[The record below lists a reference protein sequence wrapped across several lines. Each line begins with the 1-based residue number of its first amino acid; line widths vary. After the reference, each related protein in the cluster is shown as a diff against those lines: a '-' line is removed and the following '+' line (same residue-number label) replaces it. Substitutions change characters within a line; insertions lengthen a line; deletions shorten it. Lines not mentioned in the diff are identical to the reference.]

1 MRQKTT
7 KAGRNRRNKKRKKG
21 QLLTQRKLRT
31 SNRNRGKIR
40 RRKILK
46 KAKSKRTK
54 KRRKTNHFS
63 IVLLHSFVAVS
74 VLMTKNPSWKTT
86 FFLSTIVKKNQQRK
100 SEGEISVIKS
110 HWMKQKC
117 PLLALSVVVSWMKM
131 GFSLQTNIHRYLK
144 KLQYNNS
151 MLSCLKS
158 I

>member
-31 SNRNRGKIR
+31 SNRNRGKM

-46 KAKSKRTK
+46 KTKSKRTK

-74 VLMTKNPSWKTT
+74 VLMMKNPS
-86 FFLSTIVKKNQQRK
+86 
-100 SEGEISVIKS
+100 
-110 HWMKQKC
+110 
-117 PLLALSVVVSWMKM
+117 
-131 GFSLQTNIHRYLK
+131 
-144 KLQYNNS
+144 
-151 MLSCLKS
+151 
-158 I
+158 

>member
-1 MRQKTT
+1 MRQKTR
-7 KAGRNRRNKKRKKG
+7 KARRNRRNKKRRKT

-74 VLMTKNPSWKTT
+74 VLMMKNPSWTT
-86 FFLSTIVKKNQQRK
+86 IFFLSTIVKKNQQRK
-100 SEGEISVIKS
+100 SEGEVSVVKF
-110 HWMKQKC
+110 HWMKQNC
-117 PLLALSVVVSWMKM
+117 PLLALSVVVCWMKM
-131 GFSLQTNIHRYLK
+131 GFSLQTNIHSCLK
-144 KLQYNNS
+144 KLQYNNLMWS
-151 MLSCLKS
+151 
-158 I
+158 

>member
-1 MRQKTT
+1 MRQKTA
-7 KAGRNRRNKKRKKG
+7 KAGRNRRNKRRKKR

-31 SNRNRGKIR
+31 SNQNRGKMR

-54 KRRKTNHFS
+54 KGRKTNHFL

-100 SEGEISVIKS
+100 SEGEVSVVTF
-110 HWMKQKC
+110 HWMKQNC
-117 PLLALSVVVSWMKM
+117 PQLALSVVVCRMKM
-131 GFSLQTNIHRYLK
+131 GFSLKTNIHRFLK
-144 KLQYNNS
+144 KLLDNS
-151 MLSCLKS
+151 
-158 I
+158 